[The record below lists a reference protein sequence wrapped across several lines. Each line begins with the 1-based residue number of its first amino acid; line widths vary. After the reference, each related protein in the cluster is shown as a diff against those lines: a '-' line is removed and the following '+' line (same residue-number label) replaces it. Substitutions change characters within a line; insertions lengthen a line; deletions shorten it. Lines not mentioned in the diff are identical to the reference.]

1 MKYKTYT
8 FRAYPNKT
16 QANLIYLTFT
26 MCRYMFNTLLSLVLD
41 NFSKYNSE
49 VEQCL
54 KNKVTFDE
62 KKFNKTHKLPKIST
76 LKKADDNYAKV
87 DSLALC
93 AEYSNLVRGM
103 EMFYRGHCK
112 RPRFKRR
119 NDKHSYTTS
128 NVNDNIRIER
138 RKVRLPKVGFVKVR
152 GMREIPKYFKIKRA
166 IIFEDKKSKFYISIV
181 FEYDEKFEDENKNVN
196 EVDDTNNS
204 TDTES
209 KIVGLDFKIG
219 DIFVSS
225 DYFIP
230 NYSDKYFYF
239 LDKIPISQK
248 NVNRKNKFSKNY
260 WKATNKLRS
269 AHRKVVNIR
278 KDLLNKLSTMLA
290 SLYDYIV
297 IEDLSIKEI
306 VHKLGKGK
314 NAYNTSFNSF
324 VKKLLYKF
332 EDRVIKIDKWFP
344 SSKKC
349 SNCGNKK
356 KHLKLSQRV
365 YICAFCGNEIDRDL
379 NAAINIRNEGMRIL
393 GMV

>member
-16 QANLIYLTFT
+16 QANLLYLTFL
-26 MCRYMFNTLLSLVLD
+26 MCRIMFNTLLAIVLD

-49 VEQCL
+49 VEYCL
-54 KNKVTFDE
+54 ANNKTFDE
-62 KKFNKTHKLPKIST
+62 EKFTKSHKLPKISV
-76 LKKADDNYAKV
+76 LKKVNDNYKKV

-103 EMFYRGHCK
+103 EMFYRGHSK
-112 RPRFKRR
+112 RPRFKGK

-128 NVNDNIRIER
+128 QVNNNIRIVNK
-138 RKVRLPKVGFVKVR
+138 KVRLPKVGFAKVR
-152 GMREIPKYFKIKRA
+152 GMREIPDYFKIKRV
-166 IIFEDKKSKFYISIV
+166 IVFEDKKGKFYISVV
-181 FEYDEKFEDENKNVN
+181 FEYDEKYEED
-196 EVDDTNNS
+196 TT
-204 TDTES
+204 TDS
-209 KIVGLDFKIG
+209 KVVGLDFKIG

-225 DYFIP
+225 DNFIPKYNDNYFIL
-230 NYSDKYFYF
+230 

-248 NVNRKNKFSKNY
+248 NVNRKKKFSKNY
-260 WKATNKLRS
+260 WKAINKLRC

-278 KDLLNKLSTMLA
+278 QNMLNTLA
-290 SLYDYIV
+290 NNLAKLYDFVI

-306 VHKLGKGK
+306 VYKLGRGK

-324 VKKLLYKF
+324 IKKLLYKF
-332 EDRVIKIDKWFP
+332 NGNIVKIDKWFP

-349 SNCGNKK
+349 SNCGKK
-356 KHLKLSQRV
+356 KRHLKLSQRV
-365 YICAFCGNEIDRDL
+365 YRCAFCNHVIDRDL

-393 GMV
+393 GIN

>member
-16 QANLIYLTFT
+16 QASLIYLTFT
-26 MCRYMFNTLLSLVLD
+26 MCRYMFNTLLRIVLD
-41 NFSKYNSE
+41 NFSKYNTE
-49 VEQCL
+49 VEWCL
-54 KNKVTFDE
+54 KNNVDFDE
-62 KKFNKTHKLPKIST
+62 VKFNKSHKLPKISVI
-76 LKKADDNYAKV
+76 KISNEDYAKV

-112 RPRFKRR
+112 RPRFKGR

-128 NVNDNIRIER
+128 QVNNNIRIEG
-138 RKVRLPKVGFVKVR
+138 RKIRLPKVGFVKVR
-152 GMREIPKYFKIKRA
+152 GMREIPDYFKIKRA
-166 IIFEDKKSKFYISIV
+166 IVFEDKKGKFYISIV
-181 FEYDEKFEDENKNVN
+181 FEYDEKFEKNDNNKSL
-196 EVDDTNNS
+196 NS
-204 TDTES
+204 KS
-209 KIVGLDFKIG
+209 KVVGLDFKIG

-230 NYSDKYFYF
+230 KYSNKYFDF
-239 LDKIPISQK
+239 LDKIPKSQK
-248 NVNRKNKFSKNY
+248 NVNRKCKFSKNY
-260 WKATNKLRS
+260 WKETNKLRRD
-269 AHRKVVNIR
+269 HRKVVNIR
-278 KDLLNKLSTMLA
+278 KDMLNKLSSMLA
-290 SLYDYIV
+290 LLYDYVI

-306 VHKLGKGK
+306 VYKLGRGK

-349 SNCGNKK
+349 SNCGKK
-356 KHLKLSQRV
+356 KKRLKLSQRV
-365 YICAFCGNEIDRDL
+365 YRCAFCGNEIDRDL

>member
-16 QANLIYLTFT
+16 QANLFYLTFL
-26 MCRYMFNTLLSLVLD
+26 MCRIMFNTLLAIVLD

-49 VEQCL
+49 VEYCL
-54 KNKVTFDE
+54 ANNKTFDE
-62 KKFNKTHKLPKIST
+62 EKFAKSHKLPKFSV
-76 LKKADDNYAKV
+76 LKKANDNYKKV

-103 EMFYRGHCK
+103 EMFYRGHSK
-112 RPRFKRR
+112 RPRFKGK

-128 NVNDNIRIER
+128 QVNNNIRIVNN
-138 RKVRLPKVGFVKVR
+138 KVRLPKVGFVKVR
-152 GMREIPKYFKIKRA
+152 GMREIPDYFKIKRA
-166 IIFEDKKSKFYISIV
+166 IVFEDKKGKFFISVV
-181 FEYDEKFEDENKNVN
+181 FEYDEKFEE
-196 EVDDTNNS
+196 NS
-204 TDTES
+204 TTPSTTDS
-209 KIVGLDFKIG
+209 KVVGLDFKIG

-225 DYFIP
+225 DNFIP
-230 NYSDKYFYF
+230 KYNDNYFNL

-248 NVNRKNKFSKNY
+248 NVNRKKKFSKNY
-260 WKATNKLRS
+260 WKAINKLRC

-278 KDLLNKLSTMLA
+278 QNMLNTLA
-290 SLYDYIV
+290 NNLAKLYDFVI

-306 VHKLGKGK
+306 VYKLGRGK

-332 EDRVIKIDKWFP
+332 NDNVIKIDKWFP

-349 SNCGNKK
+349 SNCGKK
-356 KHLKLSQRV
+356 KRHLKLSQRV
-365 YICAFCGNEIDRDL
+365 YRCAFCNHVIDRDL

-393 GMV
+393 GIN